1 MLSIQDSLTKV
12 NVTCKCQLPLT
23 VQVMKASHLQG
34 STKTTYFSAFG
45 DVVLMDDIAIT
56 LNRPTYRGRVVDTMK
71 RCIDW
76 SKEQR
81 FPVTVSGHKAFVC

>member
-1 MLSIQDSLTKV
+1 MDAKD
-12 NVTCKCQLPLT
+12 
-23 VQVMKASHLQG
+23 LQG
-34 STKTTYFSAFG
+34 STKNTYFRVFG

-56 LNRPTYRGRVVDTMK
+56 LKRPTYRGRAVDTMK